1 MRASGATREQDE
13 ACVARR
19 FTSGSASDTLD
30 LGVSCHPRIVTGQ
43 RMTGQRAR
51 IPHFDDPVA
60 VGRRLREAREAAGAS
75 QRDVQFAG
83 CSAAYISRIERGE
96 RIPSLQVLRELGRR
110 LDVTESWLA
119 YGRERIDPDVALSVA
134 EVEEAETNGSN
145 AARAAAYRALAR
157 AAQKVAKAYA
167 SA

>member
-1 MRASGATREQDE
+1 MSP
-13 ACVARR
+13 
-19 FTSGSASDTLD
+19 SL
-30 LGVSCHPRIVTGQ
+30 
-43 RMTGQRAR
+43 MTGQRAR
-51 IPHFDDPVA
+51 IPHYDDPVA
-60 VGRRLREAREAAGAS
+60 VGHRLREAREAAGAS

-119 YGRERIDPDVALSVA
+119 YGRERIDRDVALSVA
-134 EVEEAETNGSN
+134 EAEAAETNGN
-145 AARAAAYRALAR
+145 DAAVAAAYRSVAR
-157 AAQKVAKAYA
+157 AAQRAAKAH